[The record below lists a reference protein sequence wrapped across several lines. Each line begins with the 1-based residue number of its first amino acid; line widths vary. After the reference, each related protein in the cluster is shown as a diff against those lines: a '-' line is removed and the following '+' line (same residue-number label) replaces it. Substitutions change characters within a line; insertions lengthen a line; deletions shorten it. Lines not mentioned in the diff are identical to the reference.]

1 MVRPNEASSMSKD
14 TKKTVVSQ
22 TTVIAGKKVKFAS
35 PQDAKK
41 SSNKVKDQYA
51 QALENLKNR

>member
-1 MVRPNEASSMSKD
+1 MAE
-14 TKKTVVSQ
+14 KKKPIVTQ
-22 TTVIAGKKVKFAS
+22 TTVISGKKVKVAS

-41 SSNKVKDQYA
+41 SSAKVKNQYA

>member
-1 MVRPNEASSMSKD
+1 MAEKKKPTA
-14 TKKTVVSQ
+14 TK
-22 TTVIAGKKVKFAS
+22 TTVISGKTVKVAS

-41 SSNKVKDQYA
+41 SSTKVKNQYA

>member
-1 MVRPNEASSMSKD
+1 MSED
-14 TKKTVVSQ
+14 IKKQVITQ
-22 TTVIAGKKVKFAS
+22 TIVIAGKKVKIAS
-35 PQDAKK
+35 PQAAKT